1 MAVYCGAA
9 RLSSWSGEL
18 EMGVLVLK
26 GTDLKSVPGWANFDA
41 ASKESL
47 DNKGST
53 GF

>member
-1 MAVYCGAA
+1 MAVYCSVA
-9 RLSSWSGEL
+9 RLSFWSGEL

-26 GTDLKSVPGWANFDA
+26 GTDLKSVPGWVNFDG